1 MYFISNTTD
10 RFLTHAAAIRHAL
23 AQGCRLV
30 QLRMKDASTDDRLK
44 AIAEILHEVEAA
56 GAKLIVDDDAEA
68 VLRSGAHGLHI
79 GKNDISIPEARRI
92 IGPKILGAT
101 ANTAA
106 DIIAAARAGADYV
119 GLGPFRFTT
128 TKKNLSPIL
137 GLEGVRA
144 AIAEARA
151 QGVDIPVYAIGGILP
166 ADIPAL
172 IEAGATDVA
181 LSGALLNM

>member
-10 RFLTHAAAIRHAL
+10 RFPTHAAAIRHAL

-30 QLRMKDASTDDRLK
+30 QLRMKDASTDARLK
-44 AIAEILHEVEAA
+44 AIAEILPEVEGA

-101 ANTAA
+101 ANTAS
-106 DIIAAARAGADYV
+106 DIVAAARAGADYV

-144 AIAEARA
+144 AIAGARA
-151 QGVDIPVYAIGGILP
+151 RGVEIPVYAIGGILP
-166 ADIPAL
+166 SDIPAL

-181 LSGALLNM
+181 LSGAVLNM